1 MQKKEKGKVRNR
13 MTWKKD
19 VKVSLFTDDMTVDL
33 IPRGSREAERER
45 EGHKSRTEAQ
55 GRQARSATSNL

>member
-13 MTWKKD
+13 KTWKKD
-19 VKVSLFTDDMTVDL
+19 VQVSLFTDDMTVDL

-45 EGHKSRTEAQ
+45 EREGHKSRTEAQ
-55 GRQARSATSNL
+55 GRHQ